1 MPDPNSWNHNI
12 IIEFRA
18 NQNNLSKFVGGGDRT
33 LFKTFRGA
41 ESAGRQWCRLI
52 TRPSPL
58 AG

>member
-41 ESAGRQWCRLI
+41 ESAGRQWCRL
-52 TRPSPL
+52 
-58 AG
+58 